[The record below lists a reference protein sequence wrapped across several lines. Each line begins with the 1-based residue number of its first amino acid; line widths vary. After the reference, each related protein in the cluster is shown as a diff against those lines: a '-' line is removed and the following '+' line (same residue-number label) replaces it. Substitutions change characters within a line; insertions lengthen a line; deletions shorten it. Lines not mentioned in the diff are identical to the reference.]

1 MMGPQR
7 GRLRLLVRH
16 LEQTSLESPTA
27 SPTAAQGDQRRVDG
41 RRDRGDDRL
50 ERQTAE
56 VLDIPPHLRR
66 EAPPILLGDDQ
77 VQRFIVDG
85 YVLIDAAF
93 ESAPVHSS
101 VFDKLEAAFE
111 LDGNDG
117 ANVLPRV
124 PDISHVYDHP
134 AVRGGLQS
142 LLGKGCV

>member
-7 GRLRLLVRH
+7 GRRLRLLVQH
-16 LEQTSLESPTA
+16 LDSLFSTT
-27 SPTAAQGDQRRVDG
+27 PTAAQGEQRRVDG

-50 ERQTAE
+50 ERQTVE

-66 EAPPILLGDDQ
+66 EVPPILLGNDQ

-85 YVLIDAAF
+85 FVLIQTDF

-142 LLGKGCV
+142 LLGEGCV